1 MRLSE
6 RLKSL
11 RKEKGMTQ
19 QETADKLFVSRS
31 LYAKFENDISR
42 PDADILDRI
51 SSLYDVP
58 VSELIPDERKAL
70 SKFTSMKTLIIM
82 AFVYCLIFA
91 FFYFLPFFKVYHYE
105 YPAPVGGQPER
116 VFEMMSPFM
125 ISRNHNIH
133 IGTIAVV
140 LSLFEIVFDA
150 IIYLFQKISC
160 VKVLFVISM
169 IIAVVVLVLSFVVVA
184 YSCGY
189 SF

>member
-42 PDADILDRI
+42 PDVDILDRI

-70 SKFTSMKTLIIM
+70 SKFTSVKTLIIM
-82 AFVYCLIFA
+82 TFVYCL
-91 FFYFLPFFKVYHYE
+91 FLPSSIFYHFSKCITMSTLLQLEASQNVY
-105 YPAPVGGQPER
+105 
-116 VFEMMSPFM
+116 
-125 ISRNHNIH
+125 
-133 IGTIAVV
+133 
-140 LSLFEIVFDA
+140 L
-150 IIYLFQKISC
+150 K
-160 VKVLFVISM
+160 
-169 IIAVVVLVLSFVVVA
+169 
-184 YSCGY
+184 
-189 SF
+189 